1 MSKMKKVLKS
11 LEDTSK
17 EAKAIA
23 KAIDVGDIILLKGEM
38 GAGKTTITKSIVK
51 ALGSDDYVTSPTFA
65 IMNVY
70 KAPDKVIYHFDLY
83 RLTKAVDID
92 TLGLDD
98 YVYDER
104 AISLIEWPEAVEKE
118 FKDAK
123 AISLIKDGETR
134 ILETN
139 FDY

>member
-1 MSKMKKVLKS
+1 MREVLKT
-11 LEDTSK
+11 LDDTRHAA
-17 EAKAIA
+17 ERIA
-23 KAIDVGDIILLKGEM
+23 KKIDIGDIILLKGEM
-38 GAGKTTITKSIVK
+38 GAGKTTITKTIVK

-70 KAPDKVIYHFDLY
+70 KAPEMAIYHFDLY
-83 RLTKAVDID
+83 RLTKSMDLD

-98 YVYDER
+98 YLYDGGTV
-104 AISLIEWPEAVEKE
+104 SLIEWPEAIENE

-123 AISLIKDGETR
+123 KISLIKDGESR

-139 FDY
+139 FDF

>member
-1 MSKMKKVLKS
+1 MREVLKT
-11 LEDTSK
+11 LDDTRRAA
-17 EAKAIA
+17 ERIA
-23 KAIDVGDIILLKGEM
+23 KKIDIGDIILLKGEM
-38 GAGKTTITKSIVK
+38 GAGKTTITKTIVK

-70 KAPDKVIYHFDLY
+70 KAEGMAIYHFDLY
-83 RLTKAVDID
+83 RLTKSMDLD

-98 YVYDER
+98 YLYDSG
-104 AISLIEWPEAVEKE
+104 AVILIEWPEAIENE

-123 AISLIKDGETR
+123 KISLIKDGESR

>member
-1 MSKMKKVLKS
+1 MREVLKT
-11 LEDTSK
+11 LDDTRRAA
-17 EAKAIA
+17 ERIA
-23 KAIDVGDIILLKGEM
+23 KKIDIGDIILLKGEM
-38 GAGKTTITKSIVK
+38 GAGKTTITKTIVK

-70 KAPDKVIYHFDLY
+70 KAREMAIYHFDLY
-83 RLTKAVDID
+83 RLTKSMDID

-98 YVYDER
+98 YLYDSY
-104 AISLIEWPEAVEKE
+104 AVSLIEWPEAIENE

-123 AISLIKDGETR
+123 KISLIKDGKSR

>member
-1 MSKMKKVLKS
+1 MREVLKT
-11 LEDTSK
+11 LDDTRRAA
-17 EAKAIA
+17 ERIA
-23 KAIDVGDIILLKGEM
+23 KKINIGDIILLKGEM
-38 GAGKTTITKSIVK
+38 GAGKTTITKTIVK

-70 KAPDKVIYHFDLY
+70 KAPEMAIYHFDLY
-83 RLTKAVDID
+83 RLTKSMDID

-98 YVYDER
+98 YLYDGD
-104 AISLIEWPEAVEKE
+104 AISLIEWPESIENE

-123 AISLIKDGETR
+123 KISLIKDGESR

-139 FDY
+139 FDF

>member
-1 MSKMKKVLKS
+1 MREVLKT
-11 LEDTSK
+11 LDDTRRAA
-17 EAKAIA
+17 ERIA
-23 KAIDVGDIILLKGEM
+23 KKINIGDIILLKGEM
-38 GAGKTTITKSIVK
+38 GAGKTTITKTIVK

-70 KAPDKVIYHFDLY
+70 KAKDMAIYHFDLY
-83 RLTKAVDID
+83 RLTKSMDLD

-98 YVYDER
+98 YLYDSG
-104 AISLIEWPEAVEKE
+104 AISLIEWPEAIESE

-123 AISLIKDGETR
+123 KISLIKDGESR

-139 FDY
+139 FDF